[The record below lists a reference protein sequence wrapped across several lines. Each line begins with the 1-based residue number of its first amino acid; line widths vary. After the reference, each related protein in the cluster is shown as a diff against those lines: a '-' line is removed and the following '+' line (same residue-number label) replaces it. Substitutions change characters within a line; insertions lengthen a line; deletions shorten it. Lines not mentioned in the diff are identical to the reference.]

1 MSGGNPSILWRRLDG
16 EGHDVCRLVRTST
29 GWRLEGVAVFAH
41 EGRPCG
47 LVYDVDCDAGWHTRA
62 ARVTGSRAGGSID
75 LHIVRTETG
84 AWQMNGVV
92 QAAAHDLVDVD
103 LGFTPATNLIAIR
116 RLGLAIGQASPAPAA
131 YLAFPEL
138 RLDRLDQTYQRLDG
152 HRYRYTAPA
161 YGYDDVL
168 TVSPE
173 GFVTTYPA
181 LWEAAV

>member
-1 MSGGNPSILWRRLDG
+1 
-16 EGHDVCRLVRTST
+16 
-29 GWRLEGVAVFAH
+29 
-41 EGRPCG
+41 
-47 LVYDVDCDAGWHTRA
+47 
-62 ARVTGSRAGGSID
+62 
-75 LHIVRTETG
+75 
-84 AWQMNGVV
+84 MNGVV

-103 LGFTPATNLIAIR
+103 LGFTPATNLIA
-116 RLGLAIGQASPAPAA
+116 
-131 YLAFPEL
+131 EL